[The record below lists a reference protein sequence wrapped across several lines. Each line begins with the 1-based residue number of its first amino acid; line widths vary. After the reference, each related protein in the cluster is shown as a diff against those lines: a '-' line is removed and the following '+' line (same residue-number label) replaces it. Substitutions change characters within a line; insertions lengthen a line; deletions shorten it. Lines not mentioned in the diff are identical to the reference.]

1 MNPRSGNKNKRGL
14 AFNLVGL
21 IMIFLALLVSSS
33 RAQYAQGL
41 TPVPDELVEKVI
53 MLYGEHYGTD
63 MYGKDLTSY
72 RQYPIYDLEGNI
84 IAYDVMYYY
93 GEGELPSD
101 EKLFEIAEKIYGKY
115 ITRKER
121 EEIEKEAGLYENVV
135 SASIGCCYEIS
146 PMMVAALGQIA
157 FIFRCYAENKSFL
170 EQYSKEHEIDISG
183 PYELVE
189 IYGDSPYLKYV
200 INGEEKYINFR
211 GQKSIH
217 TKGEL
222 IDRVKPIDELYPGLP
237 EINREKWKF
246 YEELAMDLELD

>member
-1 MNPRSGNKNKRGL
+1 MTPRSGNKNRRGL

-21 IMIFLALLVSSS
+21 IIIFLTLSVSSS

-63 MYGKDLTSY
+63 TYGKDLTSY

-121 EEIEKEAGLYENVV
+121 EEIEKDEGIYENIV
-135 SASIGCCYEIS
+135 SVYISCCYEIP
-146 PMMVAALGQIA
+146 PMIGAALGQISC
-157 FIFRCYAENKSFL
+157 IFRFYGENKSFL
-170 EQYSKEHEIDISG
+170 EKHYRDRGIEISDLKG
-183 PYELVE
+183 LVN
-189 IYGDSPYLKYV
+189 IYGDDNYLKYN
-200 INGEEKYINFR
+200 IDSEEIYINHL
-211 GQKSIH
+211 GKKSIY
-217 TKGEL
+217 KKDEL
-222 IDRVKPIDELYPGLP
+222 TDRVKQVEELYPIEVIEGIK
-237 EINREKWKF
+237 EVWESFKEND
-246 YEELAMDLELD
+246 MDL